1 MNRAVSL
8 MESRRAE
15 AGDVTVNLVKPIAD
29 PASQAV
35 ASSQDQSLLPEQSFQ
50 RMISLERKRSERSRK
65 PFLLME
71 LDTGMNVHSKRGGKA
86 FLNIVAVLANST
98 RETDV
103 KGWYRENC
111 ILGVMFTE
119 FGESDPRS
127 IVSTM
132 LARISDALRTSMPL
146 EQFSRMNI
154 SLHLFPEDW
163 SEEATEGH
171 SNPALYP
178 DLARRDDSRRGLRI
192 LKRAIDAVGGTL
204 ALLLASPLFLVIAA
218 VIKLTSNGPVFY
230 RQNRIGQYGVP
241 FAFLKFRSMYVN
253 NNPEVH
259 KEFVRKLIAGE
270 VASTPES
277 GDGNSKEV
285 YKLTSD
291 SRITPVGRILRRTS
305 LDELPQLLNVLA
317 GEMSLVGP
325 RPAIDYEVE
334 AYELWH
340 RSRLLEAKPG
350 ITGLWQVNGRSRVKF
365 DEMVRLDLRYAR
377 TWSPWLDLK
386 ILLRTPLAVVMGEGA
401 Y

>member
-1 MNRAVSL
+1 
-8 MESRRAE
+8 
-15 AGDVTVNLVKPIAD
+15 VNFVKPIAD
-29 PASQAV
+29 PASQAAAQPV
-35 ASSQDQSLLPEQSFQ
+35 SPAGDQSLLSEQSFQ

-65 PFLLME
+65 PFLLMV
-71 LDTGMNVHSKRGGKA
+71 LDTGVSSQSKRVGKT
-86 FLNIVAVLANST
+86 FSNIVAVLANST

-119 FGESDPRS
+119 FGESDSRS
-127 IVSTM
+127 ILSTM

-146 EQFSRMNI
+146 EQFGRMNI

-163 SEEATEGH
+163 SEETAEGP
-171 SNPALYP
+171 SNPAFYP

-192 LKRAIDAVGGTL
+192 IKRAIDILGASL
-204 ALLLASPLFLVIAA
+204 ALLFASPLFAVIAA
-218 VIKLTSNGPVFY
+218 LIKLTSNGPVFY

-241 FAFLKFRSMYVN
+241 FTFLKFRSMYIN
-253 NNPEVH
+253 NNPDVH

-270 VASTPES
+270 VGGAPENGNGS
-277 GDGNSKEV
+277 GKEV

-291 SRITPVGRILRRTS
+291 SRITTVGRILRRTS
-305 LDELPQLLNVLA
+305 MDELPQLLNVIA

-325 RPAIDYEVE
+325 RPAINYEVE

-377 TWSPWLDLK
+377 SWSPWLDVK
-386 ILLRTPLAVVMGEGA
+386 ILLRTPMAVVMGEGA